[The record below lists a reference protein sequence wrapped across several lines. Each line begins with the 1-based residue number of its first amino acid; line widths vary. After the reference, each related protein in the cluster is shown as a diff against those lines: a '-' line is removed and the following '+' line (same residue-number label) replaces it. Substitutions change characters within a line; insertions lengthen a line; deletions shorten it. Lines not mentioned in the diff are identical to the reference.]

1 MAGRDDDVDGGRHR
15 DAEADADADSSDP
28 EVSAGATGGRTDPSD
43 DRVSVRASR
52 PGDVDAIRR
61 VARRSWT
68 AAYGDFL
75 APETVEAAMREWYAP
90 DAVRALVERED
101 VPHVVAVVERGRPP
115 GREPDSDLD
124 PGPGPGPVREPEPAP
139 DPASDPGATAGSRSE
154 AGSPPGR
161 ARVPAAADGA
171 RLVGYGGGGVEDG
184 VGGLGALYVDPD
196 WWDAGVGTRLLA
208 AVTAALR
215 ERGVDRVEARV
226 LAANDVGRA
235 FYEARGFERVA
246 EATTT
251 LFGETV
257 GEVTY
262 ARST

>member
-1 MAGRDDDVDGGRHR
+1 MAGRDDDVDRGRR
-15 DAEADADADSSDP
+15 REAEADADADSSDP
-28 EVSAGATGGRTDPSD
+28 EVPAGAARGRTDPSD

-75 APETVEAAMREWYAP
+75 DPETVEAAMREWYAP

-101 VPHVVAVVERGRPP
+101 VPHVVAVVERGRPS
-115 GREPDSDLD
+115 GREPDSDPD
-124 PGPGPGPVREPEPAP
+124 PGPGPVREPEPAP
-139 DPASDPGATAGSRSE
+139 DPGATAGSRSE

-196 WWDAGVGTRLLA
+196 WWGAGVGTRLLA

-226 LAANDVGRA
+226 LAANEVGRA
-235 FYEARGFERVA
+235 FYEARGFEPVR

-257 GEVTY
+257 LEVTY